1 MNSGSHCL
9 AGLRGARRAAIVVAA
24 AFALAGCVET
34 AAELSPADAPQ
45 HVHLVRR
52 PDVSLT
58 DATVAFV
65 SVDGAPSAISANFMS
80 ELAKEAAAQQIAIA
94 DPKKAHYFVRGYLSA
109 YETADGAA
117 IEYVWDIFTKDKS
130 RAQRLSDFLE
140 VKGQGTDAWTVAG
153 DAALASVAAKS
164 ADDLAAFLSNTPEA
178 VADSKKNKASSSA
191 AALLRPAAEETK
203 ALGYAPVE

>member
-1 MNSGSHCL
+1 L
-9 AGLRGARRAAIVVAA
+9 AGLRGARQAAIVVAS
-24 AFALAGCVET
+24 AFALGGCVET

-45 HVHLVRR
+45 HMHLVRR

-65 SVDGAPSAISANFMS
+65 SVEGAPSAISANFMS
-80 ELAKEAAAQQIAIA
+80 DLAKEAAAQQIAIA
-94 DPKKAHYFVRGYLSA
+94 EPKKAHYFVRGYLSA
-109 YETADGAA
+109 YETTDGAA
-117 IEYVWDIFTKDKS
+117 VEYVWDIFTKDKA

-140 VKGQGTDAWTVAG
+140 VKGQGADAWSIAG

-178 VADSKKNKASSSA
+178 VAGVNGKATSSA

>member
-1 MNSGSHCL
+1 L
-9 AGLRGARRAAIVVAA
+9 AGLRGARQAAIVVAS
-24 AFALAGCVET
+24 AFALGGCVET

-45 HVHLVRR
+45 HMHLVRR

-65 SVDGAPSAISANFMS
+65 SVEGAPSAISANFMS
-80 ELAKEAAAQQIAIA
+80 DLAKEAAAQQIAIA
-94 DPKKAHYFVRGYLSA
+94 EPKKAHYFVRGYLSA
-109 YETADGAA
+109 YETTDGAA
-117 IEYVWDIFTKDKS
+117 VEYVWDIFTKDKA

-140 VKGQGTDAWTVAG
+140 VKGQGADAWSIAG

-178 VADSKKNKASSSA
+178 VAGVNGKATSSA

-203 ALGYAPVE
+203 ALGYASVE